1 MNQEEMKKEFNELYD
16 MMASSSRTEYMRTF
30 GCVMKDMMEWMI
42 QNKPEMADE
51 YVGKLESIR
60 WKNYLTRKEAEKI
73 VSSMSPR
80 APWSRDVWNQAMD
93 GYSLTK
99 EYEPYYNSC
108 ALWVT
113 MNKVYTNSSET
124 IARIMGMEVAEV
136 PQDKMVKA
144 VYGLALDELCDT
156 DSKVSIRHAY
166 GL

>member
-1 MNQEEMKKEFNELYD
+1 MKKEFNELYD

-51 YVGKLESIR
+51 YIGKLESIR

-80 APWSRDVWNQAMD
+80 APWSRDAWNQAMD
-93 GYSLTK
+93 SYGLTK

>member
-51 YVGKLESIR
+51 YIGKLESIR

>member
-80 APWSRDVWNQAMD
+80 APWSRDVWTQAMD
-93 GYSLTK
+93 GYGLTK

>member
-1 MNQEEMKKEFNELYD
+1 MKKEFNELYD

-80 APWSRDVWNQAMD
+80 APWSRDVWTQAMD
-93 GYSLTK
+93 GYGLTK

>member
-1 MNQEEMKKEFNELYD
+1 MKKEFNELYD